1 MPLDIGPKSELA
13 RMDFHVKNGWLE
25 SIKKNICSSIQ
36 KIVSVSWI
44 VCPFHNISKESEFKK
59 TKQNSSI
66 WTLELGAALI
76 GRCPD
81 TDRWSRAICYA
92 SPSLIGVTDLHI
104 STSLCCWC
112 LLDHYLSRCAV
123 QTIQKVCALDLVT
136 RLMTQQLMD
145 LAC

>member
-1 MPLDIGPKSELA
+1 M
-13 RMDFHVKNGWLE
+13 
-25 SIKKNICSSIQ
+25 
-36 KIVSVSWI
+36 
-44 VCPFHNISKESEFKK
+44 
-59 TKQNSSI
+59 
-66 WTLELGAALI
+66 AALI

-123 QTIQKVCALDLVT
+123 QTIQKVCALALVT